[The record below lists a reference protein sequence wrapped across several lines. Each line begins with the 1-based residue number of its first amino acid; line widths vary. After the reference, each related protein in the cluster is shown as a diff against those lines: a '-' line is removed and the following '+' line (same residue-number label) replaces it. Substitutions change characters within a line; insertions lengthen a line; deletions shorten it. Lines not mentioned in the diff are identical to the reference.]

1 MDTFSER
8 GPADSAGAQRASWGA
23 TVGKAIALQ
32 WAVIIMCTGIAWI
45 WPGSKGALSL
55 FAGGA
60 AVALPNALLAAWLTL
75 RLYRAGTVGMV
86 SMLSGE
92 LLKLGMTIALLV
104 IVVGA
109 MKPQM
114 VWLALVV
121 GVVAALKAQWLA
133 VWFTR
138 NS

>member
-1 MDTFSER
+1 MTM
-8 GPADSAGAQRASWGA
+8 GPPDAIGAQRAAWGA
-23 TVGKAIALQ
+23 TVGTTIALQ
-32 WAVIIMCTGIAWI
+32 WTVILLLAGIAWAGFG
-45 WPGSKGALSL
+45 PRAAQSL
-55 FAGGA
+55 LLGGV
-60 AVALPNALLAAWLTL
+60 AVALPNALLALWLTV
-75 RLYRAGTVGMV
+75 RLYRLGTVGIV
-86 SMLSGE
+86 SMLAGE

-109 MKPQM
+109 LKTQ
-114 VWLALVV
+114 VAWLALLV